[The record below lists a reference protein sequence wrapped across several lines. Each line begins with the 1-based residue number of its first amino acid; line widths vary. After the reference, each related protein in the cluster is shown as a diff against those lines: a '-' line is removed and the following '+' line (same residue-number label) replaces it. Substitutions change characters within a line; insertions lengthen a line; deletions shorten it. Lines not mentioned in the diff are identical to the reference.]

1 MITLNN
7 INFKYPNSKFK
18 LANINYNF
26 NDNKIYAIIGNN
38 GSGKSTLT
46 QIISGILKPQ
56 KGEVLIN
63 NEKLKNI
70 KKKNIVKIGIVFS
83 NPDNQIIFNNVYDD
97 IAFILKNYKID
108 KSEFEERINYAL
120 TCVDMLEFKNSETFN
135 LSSGQKQRIAIAGM
149 LSLKPEILIFDEC
162 TSLLDPTA
170 KNELYKLF
178 TELNKLGITIIFTT
192 NIINE
197 IIIANEVII
206 MDKGEIVV
214 SENPI
219 NLIKDL
225 STFEKLKMA
234 VPTKL
239 KLFNILLNKNQK
251 FERFTL
257 IDNDKYGSL
266 ESETAD
272 KFTEVTLNAP
282 L

>member
-7 INFKYPNSKFK
+7 INFKYPNSEFK

-63 NEKLKNI
+63 NKKLKNI

-239 KLFNILLNKNQK
+239 KLFNILLNKNK
-251 FERFTL
+251 INSLNNSDL
-257 IDNDKYGSL
+257 IKVI
-266 ESETAD
+266 SEGFSD
-272 KFTEVTLNAP
+272 
-282 L
+282 

>member
-97 IAFILKNYKID
+97 IAFILKNLLAISIFVLIVFAFNLIFDSLINSLIICAKIILVCNFSYIISKTLNIVKIAEGITYLLYPLKLFKFD
-108 KSEFEERINYAL
+108 INQISLMIVIALNFVSIITKEAKSLKLALKARNINFNLKTLFTKSHIIFIMFFANIFKR
-120 TCVDMLEFKNSETFN
+120 VDMLE
-135 LSSGQKQRIAIAGM
+135 
-149 LSLKPEILIFDEC
+149 LSLR
-162 TSLLDPTA
+162 S
-170 KNELYKLF
+170 KN
-178 TELNKLGITIIFTT
+178 
-192 NIINE
+192 
-197 IIIANEVII
+197 
-206 MDKGEIVV
+206 
-214 SENPI
+214 
-219 NLIKDL
+219 
-225 STFEKLKMA
+225 
-234 VPTKL
+234 
-239 KLFNILLNKNQK
+239 FN
-251 FERFTL
+251 
-257 IDNDKYGSL
+257 
-266 ESETAD
+266 
-272 KFTEVTLNAP
+272 
-282 L
+282 